1 MKVYELAE
9 KDFVKAL
16 ELLSNGITHER
27 KSSLEK
33 DLYNAKT
40 MKDATSG
47 TCLYTIIGKIYF

>member
-9 KDFVKAL
+9 KDFEKAL
-16 ELLSNGITHER
+16 ELLSNGIRREK
-27 KSSLEK
+27 KSSLENE
-33 DLYNAKT
+33 LHNART